1 MNTQDVKIGT
11 VYPYQKNAKKH
22 PTKQVREIAASIKAF
37 GFNQPIVVDKK
48 NVIIVG
54 HGRYEA
60 AKLLKLQKVPV
71 IHVALSKDDA
81 RAYRLADNKLNESD
95 WDMKLVIAELK
106 DLVREKIVLTG
117 FNVDLTITPTEDEV
131 PPVPKKAKAK
141 LGDLYQL
148 GEHRLLCGDATK
160 REDVERLMAGKKADM
175 VFTDPPYGVDYTGKT
190 KDAMTMQND
199 KETEVF
205 SRSIV
210 LWPLR
215 GGASVYVC
223 CPAGSNFIQFEM
235 PFQERCHHSATIIWA
250 KNSMVLGHGDYHY
263 QHEPIL
269 YGWEKSATHK
279 YYGDRTQTTLW
290 NIDRPSSSKEHPTMK
305 PIKLVTRAI
314 LNSSQEG
321 QLVFDPFGGSGTTL
335 ISAEQT
341 NRKCYMLELDEK
353 YISVILDRWTLLT
366 HDKAYRIN
374 EDGTKTA
381 WSDI

>member
-1 MNTQDVKIGT
+1 MNTQDVKIST
-11 VYPYQKNAKKH
+11 VHPYQKNAKKH

-215 GGASVYVC
+215 GGGVSIRVL
-223 CPAGSNFIQFEM
+223 PGGQQF
-235 PFQERCHHSATIIWA
+235 
-250 KNSMVLGHGDYHY
+250 
-263 QHEPIL
+263 
-269 YGWEKSATHK
+269 
-279 YYGDRTQTTLW
+279 
-290 NIDRPSSSKEHPTMK
+290 HP
-305 PIKLVTRAI
+305 V
-314 LNSSQEG
+314 
-321 QLVFDPFGGSGTTL
+321 
-335 ISAEQT
+335 
-341 NRKCYMLELDEK
+341 
-353 YISVILDRWTLLT
+353 
-366 HDKAYRIN
+366 
-374 EDGTKTA
+374 
-381 WSDI
+381 